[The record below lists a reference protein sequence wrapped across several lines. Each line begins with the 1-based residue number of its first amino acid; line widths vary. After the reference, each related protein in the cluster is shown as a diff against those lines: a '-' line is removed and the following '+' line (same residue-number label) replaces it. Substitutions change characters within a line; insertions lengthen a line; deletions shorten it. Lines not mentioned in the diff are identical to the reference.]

1 MSKYQL
7 NQQEFESAMMKY
19 GEMLMGGV
27 MGGVGQ
33 AFEQGLQEG
42 FTNQN
47 QSAFSNFES
56 SLNLDL

>member
-1 MSKYQL
+1 
-7 NQQEFESAMMKY
+7 
-19 GEMLMGGV
+19 MGGV
-27 MGGVGQ
+27 EQ
-33 AFEQGLQEG
+33 ALQEG